1 MNQQNKL
8 DALREKSTAEQIM
21 TRGEDYSTAMEH
33 LRRAGKLFPG
43 LDDIESL
50 TAACEILSAIKI
62 PGSGGVDHYWILGID
77 PSSSFSDVRSRVD
90 ELTNLLQPIKKKQT
104 YSGFAGRVFALL
116 ENALLVLTDR
126 EKRIEFD
133 RRRNQGFK
141 GCEMINYDGCS
152 VMGNWYWSVKDLVG
166 GQIWG
171 VYGVESHEYSPAR
184 EYVRFEKLISGTQ
197 AAVTYLEAAGVLDH
211 EVKASRERLPISCGM
226 FRITQRSCIIDL
238 SRFSFCV
245 RYEQQ
250 GSGLMCYKIF
260 PQKGQMWAMYGGWNT
275 KWGASEYKSSKW
287 IIVQVDSGITEMDG
301 GGILVTRMEEVEGCY
316 TFGCRCRG
324 MDASRVIPRA
334 NLLCFSHRIPA
345 FKVPGISAE
354 ETWQLSPNAL
364 P

>member
-245 RYEQQ
+245 RY
-250 GSGLMCYKIF
+250 Y
-260 PQKGQMWAMYGGWNT
+260 
-275 KWGASEYKSSKW
+275 
-287 IIVQVDSGITEMDG
+287 
-301 GGILVTRMEEVEGCY
+301 
-316 TFGCRCRG
+316 RG
-324 MDASRVIPRA
+324 NVNNS
-334 NLLCFSHRIPA
+334 
-345 FKVPGISAE
+345 
-354 ETWQLSPNAL
+354 
-364 P
+364 